1 MDSPGARH
9 YVSRVMGAIPFT
21 KMHGLG
27 NDFVVVDAR
36 TRALGV
42 GAAQARAIADRR
54 TGVGC
59 DQLLVIEAAKNGAAD
74 AFMRIYNADGGE
86 SGACGNGARCVAS
99 MLMAESGKREAKIET
114 LAGVLAARA
123 AADGEVAVD
132 MGPAKFGWR
141 DIPLAR
147 DADTL
152 NLDYA
157 KGPLKG
163 PVAVNVGNPH
173 VVFFVADAD
182 AVPLAEVGPKIE
194 HDPLF
199 PERINVEVS
208 QLIDDGE
215 IRLRVWER
223 GAGIT
228 RACGSG
234 ACAALV
240 AANRRGLAK
249 RKAKVVLDGGA
260 LTIEWRRDGNV
271 VMTGP
276 VATSFTGVLDD
287 ALLTGGGR

>member
-1 MDSPGARH
+1 
-9 YVSRVMGAIPFT
+9 MGAIPFT

-27 NDFVVVDAR
+27 NDFVVVDGRQGKLAIGPV
-36 TRALGV
+36 A
-42 GAAQARAIADRR
+42 ARAIADRR

-59 DQLLVIEAAKNGAAD
+59 DQLLVVEPANNGAAD
-74 AFMRIYNADGGE
+74 AFMRIYNPDGGE
-86 SGACGNGARCVAS
+86 SGACGNGARCVAHL
-99 MLMAESGKREAKIET
+99 LMAETGKPEAKIET
-114 LAGVLAARA
+114 LAGVLAAEA
-123 AADGEVAVD
+123 AAGGLVSVD
-132 MGPAKFGWR
+132 MGPVRFGWR
-141 DIPLAR
+141 DVPLAR
-147 DADTL
+147 EGDTL

-157 KGPLKG
+157 KGPLKD

-182 AVPLAEVGPKIE
+182 AVPLAELGPIIE

-199 PERINVEVS
+199 PERVNVEAAQVVN
-208 QLIDDGE
+208 DGE

-223 GAGIT
+223 GAGLT

-240 AANRRGLAK
+240 AAHRRGLTK
-249 RKAKVVLDGGA
+249 RSAKVVLDGGA
-260 LTIEWRRDGNV
+260 LTIEWRRDNHV

-287 ALLTGGGR
+287 HLLAGGAR